1 MVAFSRRGRKGRRE
15 EVEKLPSPSVSAE
28 GSFRV
33 FSGKTAKWNPSWER
47 RSAEGGEKSHRVG
60 VVRARHF
67 NLPRSS
73 LWPACPSSR
82 AHPRA
87 GGLLPRP
94 RAPAPPA
101 TVLTR
106 AGAARM
112 PRPSPRSAYTST
124 PSGARPAP
132 CGPPGRGRSADGRRR
147 GSAWPPLVEFVAS
160 RLRACG
166 AQRAS
171 LPGCRRPS
179 GRSSGG
185 GHPAGLPCGIPL
197 RCPAGGPPSD
207 HPPLRSAE
215 PLSSPSPR
223 PVRSSPQSVVG
234 LFGAAR
240 AAGQNE

>member
-15 EVEKLPSPSVSAE
+15 EVEKLPCPSVSAE

-47 RSAEGGEKSHRVG
+47 RSAEGREEVPPRRRSEGA
-60 VVRARHF
+60 ARQNH
-67 NLPRSS
+67 LPRSS

-132 CGPPGRGRSADGRRR
+132 CGR
-147 GSAWPPLVEFVAS
+147 
-160 RLRACG
+160 
-166 AQRAS
+166 
-171 LPGCRRPS
+171 
-179 GRSSGG
+179 
-185 GHPAGLPCGIPL
+185 
-197 RCPAGGPPSD
+197 PPSD

-215 PLSSPSPR
+215 PFSSPSPR
-223 PVRSSPQSVVG
+223 PARSSPQSVVG